1 MDAGGRGKKDEEL
14 KWLDLDP
21 DVQGQVADELG
32 LYVYMLVDP
41 RDGLPFYV
49 GKGRGTRFAAHG
61 WEAMLKPDIDGDNK
75 SSDED
80 SRKVHKIRTIRES
93 GGEPEIWILRYGMQ
107 SEAEYTAVEA
117 ACIDLLRSMPIRP
130 LDPGEARLPHG
141 VKEALTNA
149 RTEKARGRGI
159 VLLRDL
165 VDDLAA
171 PQLTYDKPLLII
183 RLGPWTDTA
192 EDPELMPDGL
202 ARKGYGYKW
211 EWLPSRE
218 RVQHLKE
225 IGDSA
230 CGWWK
235 INPDSVEDRGIEYFV
250 AVHRGVTRGLFR
262 IVPDSWQ
269 TKDYGAYPSGRRD
282 RRRACRFEIVD
293 SGGDFDAIVG
303 EHGHR
308 VKGIRQNSFY
318 WPFKKS

>member
-1 MDAGGRGKKDEEL
+1 M
-14 KWLDLDP
+14 KWSDLDP

-80 SRKVHKIRTIRES
+80 SGKVHKIRTIRES

-117 ACIDLLRSMPIRP
+117 ACIDLLRSMPVRP
-130 LDPGEARLPHG
+130 KEREEPRLPNG
-141 VKEALTNA
+141 NAEGLTNFRREEA
-149 RTEKARGRGI
+149 WGHGI
-159 VLLRDL
+159 VLLDDL
-165 VDDLAA
+165 VDEFAA
-171 PQLTYDKPLLII
+171 PALTDDRPLLII
-183 RLGPWTDTA
+183 RLGPWTDAQTP
-192 EDPELMPDGL
+192 EDMPDGTK
-202 ARKGYGYKW
+202 RSSYGYKA
-211 EWLPSRE
+211 EWLASRE
-218 RVQHLKE
+218 RIKHFQE

-235 INPDSVEDRGIEYFV
+235 IRPEEVERRGITHFV